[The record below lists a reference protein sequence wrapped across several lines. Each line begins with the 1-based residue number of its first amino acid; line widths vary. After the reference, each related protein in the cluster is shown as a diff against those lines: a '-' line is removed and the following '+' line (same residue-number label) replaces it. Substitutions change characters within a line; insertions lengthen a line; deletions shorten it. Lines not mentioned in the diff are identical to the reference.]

1 MCPVRLP
8 SRQERQ
14 ILSVPRRIGCS
25 VPVAALLVPVDAP
38 LAGHRHRPRVWLTGG
53 MLFTVIIALVTVI
66 IALVRGL
73 PPCVQDLYRELRS
86 G

>member
-1 MCPVRLP
+1 MMCPVRLP

-53 MLFTVIIALVTVI
+53 MLFTVIIALV
-66 IALVRGL
+66 RGL